1 MKWRVGSALLVAL
14 ILGAGGCG
22 KEPAARPGPTVLR
35 PTPSPAADASQ
46 TQNHEAEE
54 SAGLQPF
61 KKVRPAAV
69 AGLFYPQD
77 QDELAR
83 KIDGF
88 LAQAKKSPMTHLW
101 GLVCPHAGYEFSGPV
116 AAYGYKQLQ
125 GRRYST
131 VIVMGPSHYADFQGA
146 ALPDADAVATP
157 LGLIPVSP
165 KAAQLAASPL
175 LAVNPPCAVQRPD
188 WWRRSPA
195 ASSAGGADS
204 PHTWEH
210 SVEVQFPF
218 LQRTLNDF
226 CVIPIVFGRVDPAE
240 VAKAVEKYVDDS
252 TLLVASSDLSHYYS
266 YAQAKRLDDACVKA
280 ICDLDVK
287 RMQDQEAC
295 GKGPILALMHLARS
309 KGWKTR
315 LLDCRN
321 SGDTSGD
328 KSQVVGYA
336 AIAFYSDEPAKP
348 ASDETKPPSG
358 VPSRA
363 ADIYRQHE
371 RKLLLELAR
380 KSLAAAAGG
389 ETAPAVPAGI
399 SDNLRQPRACFVT
412 LTIDGRLR
420 GCIGSLRPEEP
431 LAEAVIRRAR
441 SAALEDPRFS
451 PVGPEEVKRIHVEIS
466 VLSLP
471 KPLAFKSP
479 EDLLAK
485 LRPGVD
491 GVVLSVGPDQA
502 TYLPQ
507 VWKEMPSKDE
517 FLGSLSRKAGLG
529 ESAWRSPEAKVETY
543 QVEAFEE
550 AKP

>member
-1 MKWRVGSALLVAL
+1 LALLVAL

-22 KEPAARPGPTVLR
+22 KEPGVRPSTPVLVAS
-35 PTPSPAADASQ
+35 PSPTTDAK
-46 TQNHEAEE
+46 EAENRA
-54 SAGLQPF
+54 AGKPAALPQF

-77 QDELAR
+77 RDELA
-83 KIDGF
+83 KTIDGF
-88 LAQAKKSPMTHLW
+88 LAQAKKSPMAHLH

-116 AAYGYKQLQ
+116 AAYGYQQLQ
-125 GRRYST
+125 GRHYST

-146 ALPDADAVATP
+146 ALPDADAMATP
-157 LGLIPVSP
+157 LGLIPVSA

-175 LAVNPPCAVQRPD
+175 LAVNPPCQLERPD

-195 ASSAGGADS
+195 ASSPGGQDS

-210 SVEVQFPF
+210 SVEVQLPF
-218 LQRTLNDF
+218 LQRTLKDF

-240 VAKAVEKYVDDS
+240 MAKAIEKYVDDS
-252 TLLVASSDLSHYYS
+252 TLLVASSDLSHYYP
-266 YAQAKRLDDACVKA
+266 YDRARQLDDACVKA
-280 ICDLDVK
+280 VCDLDVK
-287 RMQDQEAC
+287 RMQGQEAC
-295 GKGPILALMHLARS
+295 GKGPILALMHVART

-328 KSQVVGYA
+328 KSRVVGYA
-336 AIAFYSDEPAKP
+336 AIAFYSDDQAKP
-348 ASDETKPPSG
+348 APP
-358 VPSRA
+358 VPSRS
-363 ADIYRQHE
+363 ADTYRQDE
-371 RKLLLELAR
+371 RKLLLELAK

-389 ETAPAVPAGI
+389 EKAPAVPAGI
-399 SDNLRQPRACFVT
+399 SENLRQPRACFVT
-412 LTIDGRLR
+412 LTIGGQLR
-420 GCIGSLRPEEP
+420 GCIGSLLPEEP
-431 LAEAVIRRAR
+431 LADAVVRRAR

-451 PVGPEEVKRIHVEIS
+451 PVRPDEAKRIHIEIS

-471 KPLAFKSP
+471 RPLEFKSP
-479 EDLLAK
+479 EELLAR

-491 GVVLSVGPDQA
+491 GVVLSVGPGQA

-507 VWKEMPSKDE
+507 VWKEIPSKED
-517 FLGSLSRKAGLG
+517 FLGSLSRKAGLS

-550 AKP
+550 

>member
-1 MKWRVGSALLVAL
+1 MKWHDGLALLVAL
-14 ILGAGGCG
+14 ILGAAGCG
-22 KEPAARPGPTVLR
+22 KGPGVRPSTPVLVAS
-35 PTPSPAADASQ
+35 PSPPADASQ
-46 TQNHEAEE
+46 AENRAAEE
-54 SAGLQPF
+54 PAALPQF

-77 QDELAR
+77 RDELAR
-83 KIDGF
+83 RIDGF
-88 LAQAKKSPMTHLW
+88 LAQAKKSPMRHLR
-101 GLVCPHAGYEFSGPV
+101 GLVCPHAGYEYSGPV

-125 GRRYST
+125 DRRYST
-131 VIVMGPSHYADFQGA
+131 VIIMGPSHYALFQGA
-146 ALPDADAVATP
+146 ALPDADAMATP

-175 LAVNPPCAVQRPD
+175 LAVNPPCQLERPD
-188 WWRRSPA
+188 WWQQSPA
-195 ASSAGGADS
+195 ASSAGGQDS

-210 SVEVQFPF
+210 SVEVELPF
-218 LQRTLNDF
+218 LQRTLQDF
-226 CVIPIVFGRVDPAE
+226 CVIPIVFGRVDPAAM
-240 VAKAVEKYVDDS
+240 AKAIEKYADDS
-252 TLLVASSDLSHYYS
+252 TLLVASSDLSHYYP
-266 YAQAKRLDDACVKA
+266 YDQAKQLDAACVNA
-280 ICDLDVK
+280 VCDLDVK
-287 RMQDQEAC
+287 RMQGQEAC
-295 GKGPILALMHLARS
+295 GKGPILTLMHVALS

-321 SGDTSGD
+321 SGDTSGE
-328 KSQVVGYA
+328 KSRVVGYA
-336 AIAFYSDEPAKP
+336 AIAFYSDE
-348 ASDETKPPSG
+348 ETKPSSR
-358 VPSRA
+358 VPSHPT
-363 ADIYRQHE
+363 DTYRQDE

-380 KSLAAAAGG
+380 NSLAAAAGG
-389 ETAPAVPAGI
+389 EKAPTVPAGI
-399 SDNLRQPRACFVT
+399 SENLRQPRACFVT
-412 LTIDGRLR
+412 LTIDGQLR

-451 PVGPEEVKRIHVEIS
+451 PVRPDEVQRIHIEIS

-471 KPLAFKSP
+471 RPLEFKSP

-491 GVVLSVGPDQA
+491 GVVLSVGPGQA

-507 VWKEMPSKDE
+507 VWKEIPSKEE
-517 FLGSLSRKAGLG
+517 FLGSLSRKAGLS

>member
-1 MKWRVGSALLVAL
+1 LTLLVAL

-22 KEPAARPGPTVLR
+22 KGPGVGPIVPVVLAAEEPAA
-35 PTPSPAADASQ
+35 S
-46 TQNHEAEE
+46 
-54 SAGLQPF
+54 QPF

-77 QDELAR
+77 RDELAR
-83 KIDGF
+83 TIDRF
-88 LAQAKKSPMTHLW
+88 LAQAKKSPMAHLR

-125 GRRYST
+125 GRRYTT
-131 VIVMGPSHYADFQGA
+131 VIVMGPSHYALFQGA
-146 ALPDADAVATP
+146 ALPDADALATP

-175 LAVNPPCAVQRPD
+175 LAVNPPCEVQRPD

-195 ASSAGGADS
+195 ASSVGGPDS

-210 SVEVQFPF
+210 SVEAQLPF
-218 LQRTLNDF
+218 LQRTLKDF
-226 CVIPIVFGRVDPAE
+226 RVIPIVFGRVDPAE
-240 VAKAVEKYVDDS
+240 AAKAIEKYVDDS
-252 TLLVASSDLSHYYS
+252 TLLVASSDLSHYYP
-266 YAQAKRLDDACVKA
+266 YDQAKRLDDACVKA
-280 ICDLDVK
+280 VCDLDVK
-287 RMQDQEAC
+287 RMQEQEAC
-295 GKGPILALMHLARS
+295 GKGPILALMHLARA
-309 KGWKTR
+309 KGWKTK

-336 AIAFYSDEPAKP
+336 AIAFYSDE
-348 ASDETKPPSG
+348 ETKPSPRAPSQ
-358 VPSRA
+358 S
-363 ADIYRQHE
+363 ADAYRQDE

-380 KSLAAAAGG
+380 NSLAAAARG
-389 ETAPAVPAGI
+389 EKAPAVPAGI
-399 SDNLRQPRACFVT
+399 SANLWQPRACFVT
-412 LTIDGRLR
+412 LTVDGRLR
-420 GCIGSLRPEEP
+420 GCIGSLVPEEP

-451 PVGPEEVKRIHVEIS
+451 PVGPDEAKRIHIEIS

-471 KPLAFKSP
+471 RPLEFTSP

-485 LRPGVD
+485 LRLGVD
-491 GVVLSVGPDQA
+491 GVVLSVGPDRA

-507 VWKEMPSKDE
+507 VWKEIPSKEE
-517 FLGSLSRKAGLG
+517 FLGSLSRKAGLD

-543 QVEAFEE
+543 QVEAFDE
-550 AKP
+550 AKR